1 MTLADLTDGKKARKA
16 SWRARSVTSGARSPT
31 KIEWSAGGF
40 PFSVFRFFSFFRG
53 GFFGPFFF
61 YVSRRGAI
69 PREGGGGGEA
79 SAAEGGQKRHGR
91 EEGRRRG
98 GGGAVAASPPQPPRA
113 RGRRGETTRRAR
125 DRACG
130 VVGSAPIER
139 SRLPSSLLPVSSN
152 PSRQLVEAIDP
163 DPRERDPERERRDRR
178 EGESLKRRFSRSE
191 QDRREKAAS
200 SMLFLPSSAAAHRKN
215 ETRPTAP
222 LSRLRSGLKSAPGQT
237 LTSSKR
243 SPSAALDQ
251 AARKRGKY

>member
-1 MTLADLTDGKKARKA
+1 V
-16 SWRARSVTSGARSPT
+16 W
-31 KIEWSAGGF
+31 
-40 PFSVFRFFSFFRG
+40 
-53 GFFGPFFF
+53 
-61 YVSRRGAI
+61 
-69 PREGGGGGEA
+69 GEKA

-191 QDRREKAAS
+191 QDGREKAAS
-200 SMLFLPSSAAAHRKN
+200 SMLFSPSSAAAHRKN

-251 AARKRGKY
+251 AARKRGKYRSERKSLACPPSRWPVFFAEGKRTGERRFVRASVFPRRRRAPS